1 MPVQMARTDD
11 LQPRRKGTAVWKQIQ
26 QVLLSEIVDG
36 SVRPGDRLPSES
48 ALTRRFSVNR
58 LTVRRALAELSA
70 QDLLKIENGR
80 GAFVTAKALRYNV
93 DKRRRSV
100 EIMLRDHRD
109 MTVKVLEAARLPADV
124 ETAKALN
131 LEVGSMVWDIHS
143 LSIIDGQPTIL
154 AHHLFPA
161 ERFPDFYKRY
171 RSEGS
176 IVAALATYGVKSTRG
191 SMVIQ
196 ARLAETK
203 ELELL
208 GEQWPA
214 PVLSVTSLYVD
225 QKKRPV
231 DLGRALYAG
240 NRIDLQIGL

>member
-1 MPVQMARTDD
+1 MAKIAD

-26 QVLLSEIVDG
+26 QVLLAEIVDG

-48 ALTRRFSVNR
+48 ALTHRFSVNR

-70 QDLLKIENGR
+70 QDLLRIENGR

-100 EIMLRDHRD
+100 EVMLRDNRD
-109 MTVKVLEAARLPADV
+109 ITVKVLEATRVPADV
-124 ETAKALN
+124 ETAEALK
-131 LEVGSMVWDIHS
+131 LEAGSTVWDIHS
-143 LSIIDGQPTIL
+143 LSIIDGQPAIL
-154 AHHLFPA
+154 AHHFFPA

-171 RSEGS
+171 RSKGS
-176 IVAALATYGVKSTRG
+176 IDSALATYGVKSTRD
-191 SMVIQ
+191 SMVVL

-214 PVLSVTSLYVD
+214 PVLSVTSLYID

-231 DLGRALYAG
+231 DLGRALYPG
-240 NRIDLQIGL
+240 NRIDLQIGQSQ